1 MPEIRQNIVTR
12 DWVIIATER
21 AKRPMTYVEPQKNL
35 DIDKLPSHDPHC
47 PFCPGNE
54 ELDLEVE
61 RHPAQG
67 MWQTRVVLNRYPA
80 LSSNGSV
87 TRTLNGVARS
97 ISGVGQHEVLVE
109 HPLHNTTIALMDVSQ
124 VQTILQTFY
133 SRGWEI
139 RKDARIEQI
148 VYFRNHGEQAGA
160 SLKHPHSQI
169 IGLPVVPQTIRR
181 RIDEM
186 RRYFDDNGCCS
197 VCTMMQYEL
206 QEGSRIVSESKHF
219 VAFVLYAA
227 TTPFRIWI
235 VPRLHSVSFL
245 YASEEEIADLAKIL
259 HDILERLYIGLND
272 PDYNLVIRTA
282 PVKELSNDYL
292 HWYITII
299 PRLSRMAGF
308 ELGSGMS
315 INPALPEDSAAFL
328 RNVK

>member
-12 DWVIIATER
+12 DWVIIAKER
-21 AKRPMTYVEPQKNL
+21 AKRPMTYVEPRKNL
-35 DIDKLPSHDPHC
+35 DIDTYPSHDLHC

-61 RHPAQG
+61 RHPVKG

-87 TRTLNGVARS
+87 TRNLNGVARS

-109 HPLHNTTIALMDVSQ
+109 HPLHNTTIALMDVSH

-148 VYFRNHGEQAGA
+148 IYFRNHGEQAGA

-197 VCTMMQYEL
+197 VCTMMQHEL
-206 QEGSRIVSESKHF
+206 QDGSRIVSESKHF

-227 TTPFRIWI
+227 PTPFRIWI

-245 YASEEEIADLAKIL
+245 YASEEEVADLAKII
-259 HDILERLYIGLND
+259 HDILKRLYIGLND

-292 HWYITII
+292 HWYVTII

-315 INPALPEDSAAFL
+315 INPTLPEDSAAFL